1 MFVKKG
7 ELILESFRVTTNES
21 KKRKKCKS
29 GAFKHAYE
37 ILTSKSELAVKQV
50 SAATRRNALLVP
62 SVGKQQSLPIVDF
75 DYELYSLDGSGD
87 ASHRRIESVSKNLS
101 TSLPTTTTT
110 TATATN
116 VISNQDLS
124 NMMSIDQMLKM
135 MILPKDN
142 NKAAATTSMDVT
154 VEEKKTPND
163 ADDDDDENRSQG
175 SDKKSK

>member
-1 MFVKKG
+1 M
-7 ELILESFRVTTNES
+7 ESFRVTTNES

-29 GAFKHAYE
+29 GAYKHAYE
-37 ILTSKSELAVKQV
+37 ILTSKSELAVKQI
-50 SAATRRNALLVP
+50 SAATRRSALLVP
-62 SVGKQQSLPIVDF
+62 SFGKQQSLPIVDF

-110 TATATN
+110 ATATN

-135 MILPKDN
+135 MILPKE
-142 NKAAATTSMDVT
+142 NKTAAASMDVT
-154 VEEKKTPND
+154 VEEDTEP
-163 ADDDDDENRSQG
+163 RR
-175 SDKKSK
+175 

>member
-110 TATATN
+110 ATTTN
-116 VISNQDLS
+116 VISNQELS
-124 NMMSIDQMLKM
+124 NMMSLDQMLKM
-135 MILPKDN
+135 MILPKE
-142 NKAAATTSMDVT
+142 NKTAAASMDVT

>member
-1 MFVKKG
+1 M
-7 ELILESFRVTTNES
+7 TTNES

-87 ASHRRIESVSKNLS
+87 ASHRRIESVAKNLS

-110 TATATN
+110 ATTTN
-116 VISNQDLS
+116 VISNQELS
-124 NMMSIDQMLKM
+124 NMMSLDQMLKM
-135 MILPKDN
+135 MILPKE
-142 NKAAATTSMDVT
+142 NKTATTSMDVT

>member
-1 MFVKKG
+1 
-7 ELILESFRVTTNES
+7 VTTNES

-29 GAFKHAYE
+29 GAYKHAYE
-37 ILTSKSELAVKQV
+37 ILTSKSELAMKQV
-50 SAATRRNALLVP
+50 SAGNRRSALLVA
-62 SVGKQQSLPIVDF
+62 SVGKQQPLPVVDF

-87 ASHRRIESVSKNLS
+87 SAHRRIESVAKNLS

-110 TATATN
+110 TTTATTTN
-116 VISNQDLS
+116 VISNQELG
-124 NMMSIDQMLKM
+124 NMMSLDQLLKM

-142 NKAAATTSMDVT
+142 NKTAATASMDVT
-154 VEEKKTPND
+154 VEEKKTQND

>member
-1 MFVKKG
+1 M
-7 ELILESFRVTTNES
+7 TTNES

-87 ASHRRIESVSKNLS
+87 ASHRRIESVAKNLS

-110 TATATN
+110 ATTTN
-116 VISNQDLS
+116 VISNQELS

-135 MILPKDN
+135 MILPKE
-142 NKAAATTSMDVT
+142 NKTAAASMDVT

>member
-1 MFVKKG
+1 M
-7 ELILESFRVTTNES
+7 ESFRVTTNES

-29 GAFKHAYE
+29 GAYKHAYE

-50 SAATRRNALLVP
+50 SAATRRSALLVP

-110 TATATN
+110 ATATN
-116 VISNQDLS
+116 VISNQELS

-135 MILPKDN
+135 MILPKE
-142 NKAAATTSMDVT
+142 NKTAAASMDVT
-154 VEEKKTPND
+154 VEEKKIPN
-163 ADDDDDENRSQG
+163 DENRSQG

>member
-1 MFVKKG
+1 MT
-7 ELILESFRVTTNES
+7 INES

-50 SAATRRNALLVP
+50 SAATRRSALLVP

-87 ASHRRIESVSKNLS
+87 VSTHRRIESVAKNLS

-110 TATATN
+110 N
-116 VISNQDLS
+116 VISNQELS

-142 NKAAATTSMDVT
+142 NKAAAATSMDVT
-154 VEEKKTPND
+154 VEEKKTPNE